1 VEKLTGDRR
10 TLHAPQSQY
19 RLPFKPQTESEPMA
33 ITPKRTRLSG
43 YASQRELIDLAKT
56 MDLDAIV
63 RKTGRTR
70 QNILT
75 SAKRLGIKIKGRNTA

>member
-1 VEKLTGDRR
+1 VTDARC
-10 TLHAPQSQY
+10 APQSQY

-33 ITPKRTRLSG
+33 IAPKRTRLSG

>member
-1 VEKLTGDRR
+1 
-10 TLHAPQSQY
+10 
-19 RLPFKPQTESEPMA
+19 MA

-63 RKTGRTR
+63 RKTGRTP
-70 QNILT
+70 QNIRT
-75 SAKRLGIKIKGRNTA
+75 RATRLGRSIKGRK